1 MDKIGKH
8 VIFRGRVQGV
18 GFRYTTQRAA
28 NHYGLTGF
36 VKNLP
41 DGTVEALFQGTA
53 ANITACMDEITDN
66 LGGYIRDITAN
77 QRPVNPQYQDFRI
90 SY

>member
-1 MDKIGKH
+1 MQKTAKH
-8 VIFRGRVQGV
+8 VIFKGRVQGV

-28 NHYGLTGF
+28 SRYGLTGF

-41 DGTVEALFQGTA
+41 DGTVEALFQGTD
-53 ANITACMDEITDN
+53 ANITACMEEIADS
-66 LGGYIRDITAN
+66 LGGYIRDIIGN
-77 QRPVNPQYQDFRI
+77 QRPVNPQYHDFRI